1 MWSFSGPLQLLVSV
15 SFSLFLFV
23 FFLISELEKERKT
36 AVAGYLLYRRKVEL
50 KAARPLRQKRENL
63 MILHIS
69 FTSFWQD
76 SPARSPLNCKQQRKS
91 LRSISVFYFI
101 SLFLEEILKIFQLGK
116 WGKKNIL
123 IVFYYYFHLLEFI
136 WHGGRVQFAETR
148 LGNVPRVPSS
158 LKISRVWRVKEKE
171 RKWKATAAELRDKL
185 PTTER
190 TGILA
195 CGPLAQLGGLDT
207 KKSYFQLS
215 M

>member
-1 MWSFSGPLQLLVSV
+1 MREKKKYFDCFFIIIFICSNLFGMVVEFSS
-15 SFSLFLFV
+15 
-23 FFLISELEKERKT
+23 
-36 AVAGYLLYRRKVEL
+36 
-50 KAARPLRQKRENL
+50 LRQ
-63 MILHIS
+63 
-69 FTSFWQD
+69 
-76 SPARSPLNCKQQRKS
+76 
-91 LRSISVFYFI
+91 
-101 SLFLEEILKIFQLGK
+101 
-116 WGKKNIL
+116 
-123 IVFYYYFHLLEFI
+123 
-136 WHGGRVQFAETR
+136 ETR

-190 TGILA
+190 IGILA